1 MANWSESQLLSYVAW
16 AFLPKVVNWI
26 QNFLYILFIRAGDPK
41 PPPGSPRWIR
51 HRKIIHSGVIV
62 TYMLYSI
69 YESDWELQRASD
81 FYQALGVPVDASERI
96 IQSRFRRLTVLH
108 HPDKV
113 TSEKARP
120 AAEAYYVYLKLA
132 RDTLVDPAKRFA
144 YDRFGPEILEWKQC
158 VTIRDFIFHGAQRA
172 VAPYVAGGAIM
183 VVLGMLGYLQ
193 WGRYWRYLSTAAMV
207 VFEAHTITRP
217 EFPFMISKVINPLF
231 AMFKL
236 HPPLLPFQ
244 LRTIARRFIISLFIA
259 MTQIAPVF
267 SDPGR
272 EAQDTQKAQQQQLDR
287 LSQITALADRDAQA
301 LLTLETMPFT
311 SEDGKVD
318 LRGKVKD
325 WLVQNSIRSDRVV
338 RDAMG
343 NALRRRREGAP
354 AGARGTT

>member
-1 MANWSESQLLSYVAW
+1 MASWSESQVLSYVAW
-16 AFLPKVVNWI
+16 AFLPKVVGWI
-26 QNFLYILFIRAGDPK
+26 QSFLYSLFIRAGDPK
-41 PPPGSPRWIR
+41 PPPGSPRWIK
-51 HRKIIHSGVIV
+51 HRKIIHSGVIL
-62 TYMLYSI
+62 TYLLYTI

-81 FYQALGVPVDASERI
+81 FYQALGVPVDASERT

-113 TSEKARP
+113 TSAKARP

-144 YDRFGPEILEWKQC
+144 YDRFGPDMLEWKHC
-158 VTIRDFIFHGAQRA
+158 VTIKDFIFHGAQRA
-172 VAPYVAGGAIM
+172 VGPYLAGGGIM
-183 VVLGMLGYLQ
+183 VILGMLGYLQ
-193 WGRYWRYLSTAAMV
+193 WGRYWRYMWTAVMI

-217 EFPFMISKVINPLF
+217 EFPLILTKFINPLF
-231 AMFKL
+231 TTFKI
-236 HPPLLPFQ
+236 HPALLPFQ
-244 LRTIARRFIISLFIA
+244 LRSIARRFILSLFIA
-259 MTQIAPVF
+259 MTQIAPVL
-267 SDPGR
+267 SDPRR
-272 EAQDTQKAQQQQLDR
+272 EAQDGEKAQQEQLNR

-311 SEDGKVD
+311 SADGKVD

>member
-1 MANWSESQLLSYVAW
+1 MASWSESQLLSYVAW

-26 QNFLYILFIRAGDPK
+26 QSFLYALFIRAGDPK
-41 PPPGSPRWIR
+41 PQPGSPRWIR

-62 TYMLYSI
+62 AYMLYSI

-81 FYQALGVPVDASERI
+81 FYKALGVPVDASERI

-144 YDRFGPEILEWKQC
+144 YDRFGPDILEWKQC
-158 VTIRDFIFHGAQRA
+158 VTIRDFVFHGAQRA

-183 VVLGMLGYLQ
+183 VLLGMLGYLQ
-193 WGRYWRYLSTAAMV
+193 WGRYWRYLATAAMI
-207 VFEAHTITRP
+207 VFEANTITRP
-217 EFPFMISKVINPLF
+217 EFPLMISKIINPLF
-231 AMFKL
+231 DMFKL

-244 LRTIARRFIISLFIA
+244 LRTIARRFILSLFIA

-267 SDPGR
+267 SNPGR

-287 LSQITALADRDAQA
+287 LSQITALTDRDAQA